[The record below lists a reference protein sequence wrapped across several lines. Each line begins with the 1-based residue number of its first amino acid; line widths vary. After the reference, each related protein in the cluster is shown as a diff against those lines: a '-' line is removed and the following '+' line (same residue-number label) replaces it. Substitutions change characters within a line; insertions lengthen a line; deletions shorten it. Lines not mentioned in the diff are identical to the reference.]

1 MPLSIGNTHCSIY
14 VGVIRH
20 DDCMLQM
27 AQRKFLVIFLA
38 LSLILK
44 LFFKNRKE
52 KENPHEDYIWN
63 KTTAFTF
70 FSVTEKKER

>member
-1 MPLSIGNTHCSIY
+1 MLEWLDMMIACY
-14 VGVIRH
+14 KRH
-20 DDCMLQM
+20 
-27 AQRKFLVIFLA
+27 RENKFLVVFLP

-52 KENPHEDYIWN
+52 KENAHEDYIWN
-63 KTTAFTF
+63 KTTAFTL